1 MVKKN
6 AKEIINKH
14 EVCHSNEQ
22 SERWSDLTSSANQSD
37 QLMIGIKQTRF
48 LAPATER
55 NGDRRYPVTEK
66 LWLYIQ
72 SFGKNILVIPRN
84 NENCLE
90 GGEGWES
97 NAQVLTTNQISRF
110 MRGFDS

>member
-1 MVKKN
+1 M
-6 AKEIINKH
+6 
-14 EVCHSNEQ
+14 
-22 SERWSDLTSSANQSD
+22 
-37 QLMIGIKQTRF
+37 
-48 LAPATER
+48 
-55 NGDRRYPVTEK
+55 TEK

-110 MRGFDS
+110 VRGFDS